1 MLNGETRRLHTF
13 GPNWYPHEGVWTRD
27 GKGAVF
33 HMTGDCHLD
42 NEDPDRKYEKLY
54 GLRSDSAEV
63 RLLMVYEKPLPE
75 GGRVDIW
82 TIGVSDDGRYAVA
95 AGIHHPRGGWFSIV
109 DVAAGKEHA
118 SMAVKGE
125 TVFKAVA
132 FSPDSRWL
140 YVGGTM
146 GRLYRVS
153 VETGEIEGHTYIGKS
168 PKSRFGHRLMEIAVS
183 PDGSVVAAGSG
194 PKGEIYFWDAV
205 TLERITTLWTK
216 DGTTLGMVFSP
227 DGTKLATYGAH
238 CEDGIRIW
246 DVSFLAGRKR
256 EAGQ

>member
-1 MLNGETRRLHTF
+1 M
-13 GPNWYPHEGVWTRD
+13 
-27 GKGAVF
+27 F
-33 HMTGDCHLD
+33 HMKGSFDIESD
-42 NEDPDRKYEKLY
+42 DPEQKHQKLY
-54 GLRSDSAEV
+54 GLRSDSDGA
-63 RLLMVYEKPLPE
+63 RLLMVYENPLPD
-75 GGRVDIW
+75 GGDVDIW
-82 TIGVSDDGRYAVA
+82 TIGISDDGRYAVA
-95 AGIHHPRGGWFSIV
+95 AGIRHPSRGPSGGWFSIV

-118 SMAVKGE
+118 SMTLVKGE
-125 TVFKAVA
+125 TVFGAVA

-153 VETGEIEGHTYIGKS
+153 VETGEIEGRTYIGKS